1 MTEYIAVKRWNLVK
15 MPSGLSYDEGA
26 MCEPVSVARHAAG
39 KLNISKGESVFIS
52 GAGPIGLI
60 AGQLAVLFGAKKV
73 YYTDIDK
80 RKLEFAK
87 TLGFYEWE
95 NGTVTDC
102 ALEGTGYSDALQKC
116 LETVKPHGR
125 MVLMGNPAGEVT
137 MSQNTYWQI
146 LRKELCINGTWNS
159 SYNDVVN
166 DWHESI
172 TAMADGKL
180 NVKPLITHKFPLSE
194 CNTAFKMMK
203 NKTEFYNKVILN
215 MQGAD

>member
-1 MTEYIAVKRWNLVK
+1 
-15 MPSGLSYDEGA
+15 
-26 MCEPVSVARHAAG
+26 
-39 KLNISKGESVFIS
+39 
-52 GAGPIGLI
+52 
-60 AGQLAVLFGAKKV
+60 
-73 YYTDIDK
+73 
-80 RKLEFAK
+80 
-87 TLGFYEWE
+87 
-95 NGTVTDC
+95 
-102 ALEGTGYSDALQKC
+102 
-116 LETVKPHGR
+116 

-172 TAMADGKL
+172 KAMADGKL
-180 NVKPLITHKFPLSE
+180 NVKALITHKFPLSE
-194 CNTAFKMMK
+194 CNTAFEMMK

>member
-1 MTEYIAVKRWNLVK
+1 M
-15 MPSGLSYDEGA
+15 
-26 MCEPVSVARHAAG
+26 
-39 KLNISKGESVFIS
+39 
-52 GAGPIGLI
+52 
-60 AGQLAVLFGAKKV
+60 LFGAKKV

-137 MSQNTYWQI
+137 IYI
-146 LRKELCINGTWNS
+146 L
-159 SYNDVVN
+159 
-166 DWHESI
+166 
-172 TAMADGKL
+172 ADS
-180 NVKPLITHKFPLSE
+180 P
-194 CNTAFKMMK
+194 
-203 NKTEFYNKVILN
+203 
-215 MQGAD
+215 QGAVYKRHMEFIL

>member
-1 MTEYIAVKRWNLVK
+1 M
-15 MPSGLSYDEGA
+15 
-26 MCEPVSVARHAAG
+26 
-39 KLNISKGESVFIS
+39 
-52 GAGPIGLI
+52 
-60 AGQLAVLFGAKKV
+60 LFGAKKV

-159 SYNDVVN
+159 SYNDIVN

-194 CNTAFKMMK
+194 CNTAFEMMK
-203 NKTEFYNKVILN
+203 NKTKFYNKVILN

>member
-1 MTEYIAVKRWNLVK
+1 M
-15 MPSGLSYDEGA
+15 
-26 MCEPVSVARHAAG
+26 
-39 KLNISKGESVFIS
+39 
-52 GAGPIGLI
+52 
-60 AGQLAVLFGAKKV
+60 LFGAKKV

-125 MVLMGNPAGEVT
+125 MVLMGNPAGEVA

-172 TAMADGKL
+172 KAMADGKL

-194 CNTAFKMMK
+194 CNTAFEMMK